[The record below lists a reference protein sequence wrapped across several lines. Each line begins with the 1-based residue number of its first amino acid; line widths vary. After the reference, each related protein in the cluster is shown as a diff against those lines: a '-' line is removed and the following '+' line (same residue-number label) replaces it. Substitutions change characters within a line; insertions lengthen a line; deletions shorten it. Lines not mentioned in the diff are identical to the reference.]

1 MSNFSNQANKKE
13 DTRKV
18 ESGRREA
25 LGKYFY
31 DLSKLTFAGWVLG
44 MAVPLSQDI
53 DNTNYRFLLGGGLLL
68 TFLLASYANKLH
80 KYKKL

>member
-13 DTRKV
+13 ETRRV

-31 DLSKLTFAGWVLG
+31 DLSKLTFAGLVLG
-44 MAVPLSQDI
+44 VVLPLSQDLS
-53 DNTNYRFLLGGGLLL
+53 NTNYRI
-68 TFLLASYANKLH
+68 LLACGLVVTCVLAYSANKLH
-80 KYKKL
+80 KIKRL

>member
-13 DTRKV
+13 ETRRV

-31 DLSKLTFAGWVLG
+31 DLSKLTFAGLVLG
-44 MAVPLSQDI
+44 LIVPLTQDFQNMLLYGLFVVGAI
-53 DNTNYRFLLGGGLLL
+53 MVYFFAFLG
-68 TFLLASYANKLH
+68 NKFH
-80 KYKKL
+80 GFK

>member
-13 DTRKV
+13 ATRRV

-31 DLSKLTFAGWVLG
+31 DLSKLTFAGLVLG
-44 MAVPLSQDI
+44 LVVPLTQDFH
-53 DNTNYRFLLGGGLLL
+53 NVLLYGL
-68 TFLLASYANKLH
+68 FVIGAIMVCIFAFFGNKFH
-80 KYKKL
+80 GTK